1 MVITESSIQ
10 PPPQATLPELN
21 GKDVAVN
28 TEGLQVQRYFTTP
41 GVNPLDEVTYEYRRS
56 VITEPDG
63 SVVFEMNNVE
73 VPKSWSQLATDIIVS
88 KYFRKAGVP
97 GPTGSET
104 SARQVVHRIANT
116 IRVHGELKQY
126 FASSEDAE
134 AFEAELSHML
144 INQKGA
150 FNSPVWFNCGL
161 HHQYG
166 IQGSGGNWYRDDAQQ
181 AVLES
186 SNSYEHPQ
194 CSACFIQSVED
205 DLMSLFEL
213 AKNEARLFK
222 FGSGTGTN
230 FSKIRG
236 RQEKLSGG
244 GTSSGLMS
252 FLEVLDRG
260 AGATKSGGTTR
271 RAAKMVSLDMDHPE
285 IEDFINWKVKEE
297 RKVKVL
303 IDAGYPSDFNGEAYH
318 TVAGQNS
325 NNSVRIGDAF
335 MHAYLHEGKW
345 QTRFRTTAEVCDTFE
360 AKDLMKQIAFAAW
373 ACADPGV
380 QFDDIINDW
389 HTCANTDRIYGSNPC
404 SEYHF
409 LNDTACNLASIN
421 LMLFYDETTGRF
433 DVEGFRHACRVFF
446 VAQEIL
452 VGLASYPTQKIA
464 ENSYKYRPLGLG
476 YANLGAY
483 LMVNGIPYDSE
494 ESYAI
499 AGAITAIMCGQAY
512 TASAEM
518 AAVKGPFEGYAP
530 NRDSMLRV
538 MGKHRQ
544 KAYEI
549 PVTYCPDYLVAAA
562 REDWDNALVLGEEY
576 GYRNAQATVLAPTGT
591 IGLLMDCDTTGIEPD
606 FALVKWKKL
615 AGGGY
620 FKIANQA
627 LPKALRKLGYA
638 QSEID
643 TIITY
648 ILGHGILESAPH
660 LSADQLQTAGFSQ
673 EEIQKAFDAVRQNG
687 TFNEWTPGLNPKL
700 LKDRGWTKDQLQ
712 AIDIYVNGAQTIEG
726 APFLKE
732 AHLPVFDCANRCG
745 VGQRFI
751 EPMAHIKIMAATQ
764 PFLSGAIS
772 KTVNIPNEATV
783 EDIERIYV
791 DAWRLGLKCVAL
803 YRDGSKLSQPLSA
816 GTSQGDEDDPTE
828 QQTFMPVG
836 LQRGDRRE
844 LPRKRQGLTIDA
856 SISGTKVYLRT
867 GEYEDGQLGE
877 VFIDMFKE
885 GASYRSLLN
894 CFAVAV
900 SLGLQYGVPLEKF
913 VNQFTFTRFDPSGF
927 TDHPNIRNC
936 TSILDYIFRV
946 LGMEY
951 LGETDYIQVK
961 PDETTLRVN
970 QGPYERIASPES
982 LQTILP
988 VVKENG
994 HQNGNGNGYHS
1005 NASELS
1011 NHLKDMMGDAPPCD
1025 NCGNITVRN
1034 GSCYRCLSCGSS
1046 MGCS

>member
-1 MVITESSIQ
+1 MVTTDKAIPKKLSSAS
-10 PPPQATLPELN
+10 PLVYKGLMAS
-21 GKDVAVN
+21 K
-28 TEGLQVQRYFTTP
+28 EGLSIPRQFTKP
-41 GVNPLDEVTYEYRRS
+41 GINPLDEIEYEYRRS

-63 SVVFEMNNVE
+63 TIVFEMNQVE
-73 VPKSWSQLATDIIVS
+73 VPKTWSQLATDIIVS

-97 GPTGSET
+97 GPTGTET
-104 SARQVVHRIANT
+104 SARQVVHRVANT
-116 IRVHGELKQY
+116 IRQQGEKKHY
-126 FASSEDAE
+126 FASAEDAD
-134 AFEAELSHML
+134 AFEAELAHML
-144 INQKGA
+144 ITQKGA

-161 HHQYG
+161 YHQYG
-166 IQGSGGNWYRDDAQQ
+166 IQGSGGNWYWEEEKQ
-181 AVLES
+181 AVLEAA
-186 SNSYEHPQ
+186 NSYEHPQ
-194 CSACFIQSVED
+194 CSACFIQSVDD

-230 FSKIRG
+230 FSRIRG

-271 RAAKMVSLDMDHPE
+271 RAAKMVCLDMDHPE
-285 IEDFINWKVKEE
+285 IADFINWKLKEE
-297 RKVKVL
+297 KKVKVL
-303 IDAGYPSDFNGEAYH
+303 IDAGYSSDFNGEAYH

-325 NNSVRIGDAF
+325 NNSVRISDAF
-335 MHAYLHEGKW
+335 MHAYLHEDKW
-345 QTRFRTTAEVCDTFE
+345 QTKFRTTGEVCEEFE
-360 AKDLMKQIAFAAW
+360 AKDLMKQIAYAAW

-389 HTCANTDRIYGSNPC
+389 HTCLDTDRIYGSNPC

-421 LMLFYDETTGRF
+421 LMKFQDEATGRF
-433 DVEGFRHACRVFF
+433 DIQGFRHACRIFF
-446 VAQEIL
+446 AAQEIL
-452 VGLASYPTQKIA
+452 VGLASYPTDQIA
-464 ENSYKYRPLGLG
+464 ENSHKYRPLGLG

-499 AGAITAIMCGQAY
+499 AAAITAIMCGHGY
-512 TASAEM
+512 KTSAEI
-518 AAVKGPFEGYAP
+518 AATKGTFEGYER
-530 NRDSMLRV
+530 NRESMLRV
-538 MGKHRQ
+538 MGKHRD
-544 KAYEI
+544 KSYEI
-549 PVTYCPDYLVAAA
+549 SSEYCPADLLKAAQ
-562 REDWDNALVLGEEY
+562 EDWDDALELGEQY

-620 FKIANQA
+620 FKIVNQA
-627 LPKALRKLGYA
+627 LPKALKRLGYTQA
-638 QSEID
+638 EVD
-643 TIITY
+643 GIITY
-648 ILGHGILESAPH
+648 ILGHGLLEGAPGM
-660 LSADQLQTAGFSQ
+660 DKQLLKNAGFTDAQIEEAFTAVSQ
-673 EEIQKAFDAVRQNG
+673 SSS
-687 TFNEWTPGLNPKL
+687 FNEWTPGINPKI
-700 LKDRGWTKDQLQ
+700 LKEKGWSKSQLQ
-712 AIDIYVNGAQTIEG
+712 AVDVYVNGAQTIEG
-726 APFLKE
+726 APFLKDE
-732 AHLPVFDCANRCG
+732 HLPVFDCANRCG
-745 VGQRFI
+745 IGKRFI
-751 EPMAHIKIMAATQ
+751 DPMAHIKIMAATQ

-772 KTVNIPNEATV
+772 KTVNLPHDATA

-803 YRDGSKLSQPLSA
+803 YRDGCKLSQPLNTKSND
-816 GTSQGDEDDPTE
+816 DEEETE
-828 QQTFMPVG
+828 TQAILMPVG

-844 LPRKRQGLTIDA
+844 LPRKRQGITIDA
-856 SISGTKVYLRT
+856 SIGGNKVYLRT

-900 SLGLQYGVPLEKF
+900 SLGLQYGVPIEKF
-913 VNQFTFTRFDPSGF
+913 VNQFTFTRFEPSGI
-927 TDHPNIRNC
+927 TDHPNVKNC

-961 PDETTLRVN
+961 PDESTLRINTSVL
-970 QGPYERIASPES
+970 SPES
-982 LQTILP
+982 IVSSEGIQTILP
-988 VVKENG
+988 VASENAPHSSG
-994 HQNGNGNGYHS
+994 QGYGS
-1005 NASELS
+1005 VSELS

>member
-1 MVITESSIQ
+1 MAVTDEAIRSKSQSTASRVYKGLEVSKNG
-10 PPPQATLPELN
+10 LPIL
-21 GKDVAVN
+21 
-28 TEGLQVQRYFTTP
+28 RRFTTP
-41 GVNPLDEVTYEYRRS
+41 GTNPLDQVEYEYRRS

-63 SVVFEMNNVE
+63 TVVFEMNNVE
-73 VPKSWSQLATDIIVS
+73 VPKGWSQLATDIIVS

-97 GPTGSET
+97 TETGTET
-104 SARQVVHRIANT
+104 SVRQVVHRIANT
-116 IRVHGELKQY
+116 IRIHGEQKQY
-126 FASSEDAE
+126 FASAEDAD

-144 INQKGA
+144 VTQKGA

-161 HHQYG
+161 YHQYG
-166 IQGSGGNWYRDDAQQ
+166 IQGSGGNWYWDEAKQ
-181 AVLES
+181 AIIES
-186 SNSYEHPQ
+186 QNSYEHPQ
-194 CSACFIQSVED
+194 CSACFIQSVDD

-230 FSKIRG
+230 FSRIRG

-271 RAAKMVSLDMDHPE
+271 RAAKMVCLDMDHPE
-285 IEDFINWKVKEE
+285 IVDFINWKVKEE

-303 IDAGYPSDFNGEAYH
+303 IDAGYSSDFNGEAYH

-325 NNSVRIGDAF
+325 NNSVRISDAF
-335 MHAYLHEGKW
+335 MHAYLHGDTW
-345 QTRFRTTAEVCDTFE
+345 QTTFRTTGEVCEEMD
-360 AKDLMKQIAFAAW
+360 AKDLMRQIAFAAW

-389 HTCANTDRIYGSNPC
+389 HTCLNTDRIYGSNPC

-421 LMLFYDETTGRF
+421 LMKFYDEATGRF
-433 DVEGFRHACRVFF
+433 DVDGFRHACRIFF
-446 VAQEIL
+446 IAQEIL
-452 VGLASYPTQKIA
+452 VGFASYPTKPIA
-464 ENSYKYRPLGLG
+464 ENSHKYRPLGLG

-483 LMVNGIPYDSE
+483 LMVNGIPYESE

-512 TASAEM
+512 RTSSEM
-518 AAVKGPFEGYAP
+518 AAVQGAFDGYTD

-538 MGKHRQ
+538 MGKHRN

-549 PVTYCPDYLVAAA
+549 PDAYCPDYLVKAAQ
-562 REDWDNALVLGEEY
+562 EDWDDALELGEKY

-620 FKIANQA
+620 FKIVNQA
-627 LPKALRKLGYA
+627 LPKALRRLGYTQA
-638 QSEID
+638 QID
-643 TIITY
+643 GIITY
-648 ILGHGILESAPH
+648 ILGHGVLKGAPGMDRRHLASLGFTESQIDEAY
-660 LSADQLQTAGFSQ
+660 
-673 EEIQKAFDAVRQNG
+673 IAVE
-687 TFNEWTPGLNPKL
+687 TSKSFTEWTPGINTKM
-700 LKDRGWTKDQLQ
+700 LKDKGVSKQQLQ
-712 AIDIYVNGAQTIEG
+712 AIDVYVNGAQTIEG
-726 APFLKE
+726 APFIKDE
-732 AHLPVFDCANRCG
+732 HLPVFDCANRCG
-745 VGQRFI
+745 IGKRFI
-751 EPMAHIKIMAATQ
+751 DPMAHIRIMGATQ

-772 KTVNIPNEATV
+772 KTVNLPNDATV

-803 YRDGSKLSQPLSA
+803 YRDGCKLSQPLTTKSN
-816 GTSQGDEDDPTE
+816 TEDEEDAT
-828 QQTFMPVG
+828 QTTLVPAG

-856 SISGTKVYLRT
+856 NVGGTKVYLRT

-877 VFIDMFKE
+877 IFIDMFKE

-913 VNQFTFTRFDPSGF
+913 VNQFTFTRFEPSGI
-927 TDHPNIRNC
+927 TDHPNVKNC
-936 TSILDYIFRV
+936 TSVLDYIFRV
-946 LGMEY
+946 MGMEY

-961 PDETTLRVN
+961 PDQSTLRVN
-970 QGPYERIASPES
+970 SALPLERPPVEAM
-982 LQTILP
+982 QTVLP
-988 VVKENG
+988 VVETPNG
-994 HQNGNGNGYHS
+994 S
-1005 NASELS
+1005 NYGSASELS
-1011 NHLKDMMGDAPPCD
+1011 NHLRDMMGDAPPCD